1 MSAIIAAR
9 GKRSRLDSRRRNVG
23 GSCRPLLR
31 DAAWRLWRRR
41 DQGGKAGN
49 WGEVTQLG
57 PVVYGQR
64 IRLLSRGKSQQT
76 FDYPQL
82 RSSARRGSIAETSC
96 QRRRFYLQP
105 TVTGIA
111 AKTRHRSRIIVREI
125 SPADLLQYHRIRIN
139 SSESWHAG
147 LRHPGASGSRRD
159 ELYGGAGRR
168 ADTSSD
174 RACGHDWRG

>member
-9 GKRSRLDSRRRNVG
+9 GNRSRLNSRRRNG
-23 GSCRPLLR
+23 GGACRPLLR

-49 WGEVTQLG
+49 WRPVTQLG
-57 PVVYGQR
+57 PAVYGQR

-96 QRRRFYLQP
+96 HRRRFYFQP
-105 TVTGIA
+105 TVTRIA
-111 AKTRHRSRIIVREI
+111 AQTRHLSIIIVREI

-139 SSESWHAG
+139 RAERWHA
-147 LRHPGASGSRRD
+147 
-159 ELYGGAGRR
+159 
-168 ADTSSD
+168 
-174 RACGHDWRG
+174 